1 MAASGEF
8 ETSGC
13 VAVLRLAAGD
23 PVAARVVWA
32 APQFFANFETAGVGA
47 TAFPEGLPAS
57 LADAFGRLAEGSETV
72 IACEGTILCGH
83 RIEGRMDIAALG
95 GGLFLVSIP
104 LAAEDD
110 SENADGRLAEILDA
124 LPVAVTLV
132 GTVDGTIL
140 WMNDA
145 FRELLGGSEFDLM
158 GTSLAGHFALPGAFK
173 TLMGA
178 TGPVTPSSP
187 VPTALTTLSGVLT
200 PVIANAKRVAF
211 RGRNAA
217 MVSLTRGL

>member
-1 MAASGEF
+1 MAASGDF
-8 ETSGC
+8 EISGC
-13 VAVLRLAAGD
+13 VAVLRLAGSDPAG
-23 PVAARVVWA
+23 ARVVWVS
-32 APQFFANFETAGVGA
+32 PQFFASFERAGIGA
-47 TAFPEGLPAS
+47 PAFPESLPAALS
-57 LADAFGRLAEGSETV
+57 GAFGRLAEGSDTV
-72 IACEGTILCGH
+72 VACEGTILCGH
-83 RIEGRMDIAALG
+83 RVEGRMGIAALG

-110 SENADGRLAEILDA
+110 SENDDGRLAEVLDA

-187 VPTALTTLSGVLT
+187 VPTALKTLSGVLT
-200 PVIANAKRVAF
+200 PVIANAKRVTF

>member
-1 MAASGEF
+1 MTASGSLKI
-8 ETSGC
+8 SGC
-13 VAVLRLAAGD
+13 VAILRLSGGD
-23 PVAARVVWA
+23 PATARLVWA
-32 APQFFANFETAGVGA
+32 DAPFFANFEGAGVGA
-47 TAFPEGLPAS
+47 PAFPAGVAPS
-57 LADAFGRLAEGSETV
+57 LAAAFAGLAEGKEAV
-72 IACEGTILCGH
+72 VPCAGAILCGH
-83 RIEGRMDIAALG
+83 LIEADVGLVALG
-95 GGLFLVSIP
+95 GGQFLVAVP
-104 LAAEDD
+104 LAEEDD
-110 SENADGRLAEILDA
+110 TESEDAKLAEILDA

-178 TGPVTPSSP
+178 TGPVVPSSP
-187 VPTALTTLSGVLT
+187 VPTALKTLSGVMT
-200 PVIANAKRVAF
+200 PVIANAKRVSF
-211 RGRNAA
+211 RRMQAA